1 MVSRKH
7 VLFPLQTDT
16 LITMRPVLEPL
27 PDAHRLIAM
36 RTCVSRLESS
46 DRNWCESFED
56 IGTSVKQSNVDVRTS
71 SLIDATRNTC
81 KETLSLHR
89 KFQRLLM
96 DSRTVRGKTIRRCC
110 EIVRKMY
117 VKILVATSFLSCAQH
132 THLHLRSSRFSD
144 SEDCSEIL
152 CRLGNFL
159 SHHYT
164 RILADEVWPDL
175 IMESNNRKTSIA
187 CLQSLVESTLF
198 QHFPRRVVTQNLLD
212 SSEEEKRKIA
222 WMRTLPLDHFGFSAP
237 KSAMKMLNQLKDD
250 GKTYEPFFPCATSA
264 METIADAPLS
274 PSVVARRLF
283 RVVQILFLEIRSL
296 FGASTSKT
304 LDSAEILLPG
314 LIVVVLHASR
324 LSRIRDLLVFAN
336 TRFVKERGNR
346 TRGRLFSDGTGW
358 IRRGETEYYVTSM
371 LAALSWVDEQKDP
384 EAVNKSKEQRTS
396 SQDLCHEYESL
407 LAVFDEAT
415 EVSPQVTLRKNADS
429 G

>member
-1 MVSRKH
+1 M
-7 VLFPLQTDT
+7 
-16 LITMRPVLEPL
+16 
-27 PDAHRLIAM
+27 
-36 RTCVSRLESS
+36 
-46 DRNWCESFED
+46 
-56 IGTSVKQSNVDVRTS
+56 
-71 SLIDATRNTC
+71 
-81 KETLSLHR
+81 
-89 KFQRLLM
+89 
-96 DSRTVRGKTIRRCC
+96 
-110 EIVRKMY
+110 
-117 VKILVATSFLSCAQH
+117 
-132 THLHLRSSRFSD
+132 
-144 SEDCSEIL
+144 
-152 CRLGNFL
+152 
-159 SHHYT
+159 SHHCT
-164 RILADEVWPDL
+164 RILAEEVWPDL
-175 IMESNNRKTSIA
+175 IMENNDRKTSIP

-198 QHFPRRVVTQNLLD
+198 LNFPRRVVSQNLRDD

-237 KSAMKMLNQLKDD
+237 KSAMKMLNQMKDD
-250 GKTYEPFFPCATSA
+250 GKTYKPFFPCATSA

-384 EAVNKSKEQRTS
+384 EAVKSSKEQRAS
-396 SQDLCHEYESL
+396 SSDLCHDYEAL

-415 EVSPQVTLRKNADS
+415 EVSPTVTVRKSVDS
-429 G
+429 GDRTSSFDVVL